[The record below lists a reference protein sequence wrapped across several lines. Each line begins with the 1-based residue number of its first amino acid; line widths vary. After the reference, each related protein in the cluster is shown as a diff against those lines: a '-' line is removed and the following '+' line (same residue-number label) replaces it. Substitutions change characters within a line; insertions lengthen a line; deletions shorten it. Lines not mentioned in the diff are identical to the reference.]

1 MRTLRE
7 NVECPSLSPD
17 GTRLAFKKRVGG
29 LVTGAWRFHVLDL
42 QTMTE
47 TALTELRSIDDQ
59 IEWLDD
65 QQVLYGDGSAV
76 WITAADGSGLPR
88 KFLSQA
94 SSPTVLRSTIPAAA
108 AAADGTK
115 VVLDTVPAPR
125 GVDLSVAVIPSASE
139 VAVGGVLDY
148 TVTVTNHGPADATN
162 LKVDHYLTPPDVSF
176 VGPAK
181 ATNPGRGY
189 GCALYGDQH
198 RLSCDTL
205 LLPNHGTWT
214 ISFNLRSASAG
225 TVSTRVVVSGRQ
237 PDPHPDNDQAVAQ
250 TTVRAVR

>member
-1 MRTLRE
+1 MALSCTGPETL
-7 NVECPSLSPD
+7 
-17 GTRLAFKKRVGG
+17 A
-29 LVTGAWRFHVLDL
+29 
-42 QTMTE
+42 E

-65 QQVLYGDGSAV
+65 RQVLYGDGATV
-76 WITAADGSGLPR
+76 WIMAADGSGLPR

-94 SSPTVLRSTIPAAA
+94 SSPAVLRRTIPAAA
-108 AAADGTK
+108 SAAEGTK

-139 VAVGGVLDY
+139 IAVGGVLGY

-176 VGPAK
+176 VPPTT
-181 ATNPGRGY
+181 ATNPGQGY

-198 RLSCDTL
+198 RVSCDTS
-205 LLPNHGTWT
+205 LLPNRGTWT
-214 ISFNLRSASAG
+214 ISLNVRPVRAG
-225 TVSTRVVVSGRQ
+225 TVSTRVVVSGSQ
-237 PDPHPDNDQAVAQ
+237 PDPHPDNDSAVAQ